1 MPSKEGAMA
10 RPSTQKKDK
19 PMTRHMF
26 SKERMQADNGPG
38 REDIER
44 RAYELY
50 LARGRVDGFAFED
63 WLRAE
68 QELQSRPAQS

>member
-1 MPSKEGAMA
+1 
-10 RPSTQKKDK
+10 
-19 PMTRHMF
+19 MF
-26 SKERMQADNGPG
+26 SKERMQADHGPG

-50 LARGRVDGFAFED
+50 LARGRADGYAIED